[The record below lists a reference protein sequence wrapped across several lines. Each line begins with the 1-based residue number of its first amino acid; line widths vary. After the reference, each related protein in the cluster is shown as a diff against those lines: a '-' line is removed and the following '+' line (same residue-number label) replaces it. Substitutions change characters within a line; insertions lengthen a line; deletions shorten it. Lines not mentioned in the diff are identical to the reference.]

1 MRKLIATAILLFF
14 GFGGNAQTGDL
25 YETSVV
31 FPAGYQVGDYI
42 EFVKVAPL
50 ASGSSGYYEISIS
63 YTRGNMAASATHIAS
78 ISHANPAVWRE
89 AGRVNANNYISIG
102 SYNFTVD
109 CNTEPAN
116 PRFRIRAVATYGLAT
131 DLTVYI
137 RIRSVNRN
145 AGWTVLNQTGND
157 VSVTKL
163 LPMTND
169 WTLLTGNPFSNTS
182 AQVAIKATV
191 NGNVG
196 IGTASPTEKLS
207 VNGKI
212 RAQELKIEAA
222 PWPDY
227 VFLPSYRLMPL
238 NEIASF
244 IKKNGHLPEVPS
256 AKEVSEQGIA
266 VGASQAVL
274 LKKIEELTLHLIR
287 MEKQLLI
294 QEKKIDDQAKTIRTL
309 SVKQNKR

>member
-1 MRKLIATAILLFF
+1 MITAVVFF
-14 GFGGNAQTGDL
+14 FSFLSNAQTGDL

-31 FPAGYQVGDYI
+31 FPANYQVGDYI
-42 EFVKVAPL
+42 EFVKAAPL

-63 YTRGNMAASATHIAS
+63 YTRSGMAASATHIAS

-89 AGRVNANNYISIG
+89 VGRANANNYINTGIF
-102 SYNFTVD
+102 NFTVD
-109 CNTEPAN
+109 CNTESAN
-116 PRFRIRAVATYGLAT
+116 PRFRVRAVATYGLAT

-137 RIRSVNRN
+137 KVRSVNRN
-145 AGWTVLNQTGND
+145 GSWTALSQTGND

-169 WTLLTGNPFSNTS
+169 WTLLTGNPFTNTS
-182 AQVAIKATV
+182 ANVAIKATV

-196 IGTASPTEKLS
+196 IGTATPTEKLS

-212 RAQELKIEAA
+212 RAQELKIEAT

-227 VFLPSYRLMPL
+227 VFQPSYRLTPL
-238 NEIASF
+238 SEIETF

-256 AKEVSEQGIA
+256 AKDVAEKGIA
-266 VGASQAVL
+266 VGANQAVL
-274 LKKIEELTLHLIR
+274 LKKIEELTLHLIE
-287 MEKQLLI
+287 MEKTIKTLQ
-294 QEKKIDDQAKTIRTL
+294 KKIAQ
-309 SVKQNKR
+309 